1 MHRLFVMSVDSLF
14 TSNLADV
21 RRMPGFSQ
29 VLERAAV
36 FENVYAVYPTLTYVC
51 HASIM
56 TGCWPDR
63 HGVPHNQVLDPA
75 TGDREWYW
83 GYDSLRVPTIFDW
96 ARRAGRTC
104 ASVGWPVTAAAEA
117 IDVNVP
123 EVWVADPAK
132 MRDELMPQALDDV
145 YRRGCSPAGLALYER
160 HKNLLVNNATPYLDE
175 FDAACCEEV
184 VEDFGPDVLLTHQAH
199 LDHVRHSC
207 GVDSPQVQDALRF
220 HDPIIQRC
228 LESMR
233 RAGTLDDTV
242 FVILG
247 DHGHLRVDYKLC
259 PNVLLAQAGLIDLD
273 ARGVPAAWQAYVQ
286 SGGIS
291 AQLFARDAT
300 ALERARSALEP
311 LVGRGLVTDV
321 LTREEARRLHHA
333 AGDFA
338 LMMEAA
344 PNYAFGAECAGELVR
359 GSGSEDYRYAVS
371 THGHLP
377 SRGPRPPFVVAGPG
391 VEPGRYAGAR
401 LVDEAPTLMRL
412 VGIPYDEDAL
422 DGTDLF
428 GPSSPAVRVPGWA

>member
-36 FENVYAVYPTLTYVC
+36 FEDMYAVYPTLTYVC

-132 MRDELMPQALDDV
+132 MCDELMPQALDDV

-160 HKNLLVNNATPYLDE
+160 HKDLLVNNATPYLDE

-184 VEDFGPDVLLTHQAH
+184 VEGFRPDVLLTHQAH

-220 HDPIIQRC
+220 HDSIIQRC

-273 ARGVPAAWQAYVQ
+273 ARGVPVAWRAYVQ

-300 ALERARSALEP
+300 ALKRARSALEP

-344 PNYAFGAECAGELVR
+344 PNYAFGAECAGELVCA
-359 GSGSEDYRYAVS
+359 SGSEDYRYAVS